1 MWAARRAP
9 AVAQEA
15 GPQGMNWGRRC
26 LLALGVC
33 LALLIGAGAASARL
47 SNPIATIAATN
58 GGFPQIALGDDGHAQ
73 IAYVTGA
80 GVTNSVHACQLSP
93 GAVSCAH
100 KSTIG
105 HGYTPAAMVPDL
117 SSSSNVDVVFNGQGP
132 QYPDPDG
139 DEAVA
144 ASTDGGASYGA
155 PVLAGHGLIEPELIV
170 PGPGA
175 FSFSGLS
182 FSDFL
187 SGPLDGSTT
196 PGGASLAPDG
206 ASDLEVPMGIGF
218 PDPTTPL
225 PVWYHVGANFK
236 AIGYRRWRDTGS
248 VNNPSTWGRFKNF
261 IPPDGMFTAGTGDV
275 ASGPKG
281 VFALYYPKRAGGS
294 KCGQVPEIVRYQP
307 TTDTWAAPLPVDANL
322 HKDLSSCSYGDGLST
337 SSMQIA
343 EDSLGVLHVVYSFD
357 SGHPSGDDSPPQGLL
372 YTVSFDGGRTFQ
384 PPVSVASPNVSYTT
398 LHLAVNDSGEAAMSF
413 VDSGGAVK
421 AEFLPPLSHFGGGGG
436 GGGGGGCQSTIV
448 AGRIKALATQGC
460 WKKSGSTYTEAGPI
474 KLDGIDIIPAVGGAG
489 AAAAPTI
496 SIDTVT
502 HAITSDASWDLKVG
516 SVDLGAEAVNWVV
529 DGQDGKLLDAASN
542 DPVMFAVSKGQEL
555 LGLPVLGTVTP
566 SLLTGGLAKL
576 PVNVQLPDPLSGIA
590 GDGLTD
596 DLNLTADVTQGL
608 HLSLGSIKIQLP
620 EVDLGPAKIDP
631 FSITY
636 NADPF
641 TFQGDLGVQLPGG
654 AGLDGHLLIR
664 NGDLVDL
671 SAAFRPF
678 DPGIPVATGVFL
690 TKVGFHLHKGE
701 TCARADQTNF
711 GLDASIAGG
720 PSVAGTSL
728 IGIDGSAN
736 FYLPKGSCNLPA
748 RFRID
753 GTGRIVGLAV
763 AHVYF
768 EFATPPAELTFGAAI
783 DLGSPKTAE
792 ISASIDG
799 GIDPSH
805 GAFFIEGKAN
815 VTVLKYELAEVD
827 VIGSNIG
834 LGACAKLTPIPP
846 LPVKI
851 NAGAAY
857 TWSDGHLAVM
867 PDDCNVSFLRPQEFA
882 ASDAAASRTIQ
893 VPRGEKAE
901 TFLAYGAHHAPAI
914 TLSGPGGIS
923 INSPSPS
930 KEVVKTSRYTAL
942 TLDGIHEAA
951 ITVRHPPPGT
961 WTITPRGSEPVS
973 ELRAATEMT
982 MPTAQASVHRL
993 RGGRL
998 RLQYRVRGGSPGLT
1012 IQAVQRAHNGGSAVI
1027 GQLHRGTGSITFRP
1041 APGPAGRRNVLLIAH
1056 ASNGVATSAPV
1067 LAHFKAPPLRRPAS
1081 PRHVHLTRA
1090 GGGVRVTWSAASGA
1104 RRYVVRA
1111 TLYDGRRQEYPLPR
1125 SRRSLKLSNVPAADY
1140 GRIFV
1145 YAVATDGRLS
1155 APAGARLKAEPVA
1168 AFRFSPSHPRRGHRV
1183 RFNASASRES
1193 GGRIVRYRWSF
1204 GDHSKKTSGRT
1215 VRHVFKH
1222 AGRYTVTLTVTDA
1235 RGRTDSTKK
1244 RVSVGRSSK
1253 GRRSRLGVHAR
1264 LEARLFTAGICVG
1277 PSYWR
1282 VAGLRSLTG
1291 RALLPLRAGVSAVR
1305 PVTRRSR
1312 RDPLSAGILSRC
1324 PLSP

>member
-1 MWAARRAP
+1 MS
-9 AVAQEA
+9 
-15 GPQGMNWGRRC
+15 WGRKG
-26 LLALGVC
+26 LLGLGVC
-33 LALLIGAGAASARL
+33 LALLVGSSGASARL
-47 SNPIATIAATN
+47 SSPIATIAPTN
-58 GGFPQIALGDDGHAQ
+58 AGFPQIALGDDGHAQ

-80 GVTNSVHACQLSP
+80 GVTNTVHVCQLSP
-93 GAVSCAH
+93 GAASCAH
-100 KSTIG
+100 QSTIG
-105 HGYTPAAMVPDL
+105 TGYTPAAMVPDL
-117 SSSSNVDVVFNGQGP
+117 SSSSNVDVVFNGQGS

-144 ASTDGGASYGA
+144 ASTDGGVTYGA
-155 PVLAGHGLIEPELIV
+155 PVVAGHGLIEPELLV

-182 FSDFL
+182 FEDFL

-196 PGGASLAPDG
+196 PGGASLAPEG

-236 AIGYRRWRDTGS
+236 SIGYRRWRDTGS
-248 VNNPSTWGRFKNF
+248 VNDPSTWGPFKNF
-261 IPPDGMFTAGTGDV
+261 TPPDGIFTAGTGDV

-281 VFALYYPKRAGGS
+281 VFALYYPKRASGS
-294 KCGQVPEIVRYQP
+294 NCGQVPELVRYQP
-307 TTDTWAAPLPVDANL
+307 TTDTWAAPSPIDADL

-337 SSMQIA
+337 TPMQIA
-343 EDSLGVLHVVYSFD
+343 EDSLGVLHVVYYFD
-357 SGHPSGDDSPPQGLL
+357 SGHASSNDLPPQGIL

-384 PPVSVASPNVSYTT
+384 PPVSVASPNVSYTN
-398 LHLAVNDSGEAAMSF
+398 LHLAVNDSGQAAMSF
-413 VDSGGAVK
+413 SDSGDAIK
-421 AEFLPPLSHFGGGGG
+421 AEFLPPLSQFGSGGGGG
-436 GGGGGGCQSTIV
+436 GGGGGGCQSTIA

-474 KLDGIDIIPAVGGAG
+474 KLDGIDMIPAGGGAGAAG

-516 SVDLGAEAVNWVV
+516 SVDLGSEAVNWVV
-529 DGQDGKLLDAASN
+529 DSQDGKLLDAASN

-566 SLLTGGLAKL
+566 SLLTGGLASL

-590 GDGLTD
+590 GGGITD

-631 FSITY
+631 FSVTY
-636 NADPF
+636 DADPF

-678 DPGIPVATGVFL
+678 SPGIPVATGVFL

-701 TCARADQTNF
+701 TCAQADQTNF

-736 FYLPKGSCNLPA
+736 FYLPKGSCDLPA

-753 GTGRIVGLAV
+753 GTGRIVGLPV

-783 DLGSPKTAE
+783 DLGDPSAAE
-792 ISASIDG
+792 LSASVDG

-805 GAFFIEGKAN
+805 GAFFIEGKAK
-815 VTVLKYELAEVD
+815 VIVLKYKLAEVD

-834 LGACAKLTPIPP
+834 LGACATLAPVPP
-846 LPVKI
+846 LI
-851 NAGAAY
+851 QIDAGAAY
-857 TWSDGHLAVM
+857 TWSDGHLAIM
-867 PDDCNVSFLRPQEFA
+867 PDDCDVSFLRPKEFA
-882 ASDAAASRTIQ
+882 ASDAAASSTIH

-901 TFLAYGAHHAPAI
+901 TFIAYGAHHAPAV
-914 TLSGPGGIS
+914 TLSGPGGVS

-942 TLDGIHEAA
+942 TLDGIHETA
-951 ITVRHPPPGT
+951 ITVRHPAPGT
-961 WTITPRGSEPVS
+961 WTIIPRGGEPIT
-973 ELRAATEMT
+973 EMRAAVGLT
-982 MPTAQASVHRL
+982 MPKVHASVHRL
-993 RGGRL
+993 AHGKL
-998 RLQYRVRGGSPGLT
+998 RLKYRVRGGSPGLV
-1012 IQAVQRAHNGGSAVI
+1012 IQAVQRARDGGSAVI
-1027 GQLHRGTGSITFRP
+1027 GKLQRGNGAITFRP
-1041 APGPAGRRNVLLIAH
+1041 APGPAGRRNVLLVAH
-1056 ASNGVATSAPV
+1056 ASNGVITSAPV
-1067 LAHFKAPPLRRPAS
+1067 LAHFKAPPLHRPAS

-1090 GGGVRVTWSAASGA
+1090 GGGVKVTWLAAPGA

-1111 TLYDGRRQEYPLPR
+1111 TLYDGRQQEYPLPR
-1125 SRRSLKLSNVPAADY
+1125 SRRSLRLGNVPGADY

-1145 YAVATDGRLS
+1145 YAVAIDGRLS

-1168 AFRFSPSHPRRGHRV
+1168 AFLFSPSHPHRGQRV

-1193 GGRIVRYRWSF
+1193 GGKIVRYRWSF
-1204 GDHSKKTSGRT
+1204 GGHGKSTSGRT
-1215 VRHVFKH
+1215 VSHVFKH
-1222 AGRYTVTLTVTDA
+1222 AGRYTVTLVVKDA
-1235 RGRTDSTKK
+1235 GGRTDKTQR
-1244 RVSVGRSSK
+1244 RVSVG
-1253 GRRSRLGVHAR
+1253 
-1264 LEARLFTAGICVG
+1264 T
-1277 PSYWR
+1277 
-1282 VAGLRSLTG
+1282 
-1291 RALLPLRAGVSAVR
+1291 
-1305 PVTRRSR
+1305 
-1312 RDPLSAGILSRC
+1312 
-1324 PLSP
+1324 